1 MSIFGAIGSIIGSGV
16 TAAANLK
23 QQKNQNQF
31 QASENEKDRIFQ
43 ADQWMKQFES
53 ENEEYRKREDMA
65 NKEWERRF
73 DKENEYNDPSAVIR
87 RLQQAGVN
95 PAAALGQLTGTGGL
109 AAAGGSSSPQFGAPT
124 APAGMAP
131 HGVTPMMGNIPD
143 FGGNI
148 AAMMHG
154 LASMKEANVSSGRLD
169 LDTERQNKMIQAE
182 YDNLVQQTKNA
193 QAQELLTKIR
203 ADIDGALGKSE
214 KAAAIYRDL
223 TQARLAA
230 EQGKTEKFERQF
242 KSAQTALMKTKDKAI
257 QDAMPMIMDNFSA
270 LHDVYMADIE
280 QKHAA
285 ATEHYAGARLKSE
298 QAITESDLREGRVR
312 GQDLANGISEIK
324 NALGNID
331 VQNAV
336 ATNPAKL
343 EALLQSYEREKWITE
358 EQVNKAKMAAK
369 DKDWQTVEKV
379 LDAAESVSR
388 TGKNIS
394 SEVRNWAY
402 YLKFP

>member
-1 MSIFGAIGSIIGSGV
+1 MGDIGAIGGSAISAG
-16 TAAANLK
+16 ANLA
-23 QQKNQNQF
+23 QQNVQNKF
-31 QASENEKDRIFQ
+31 QAKENEKDRQFQ
-43 ADQWMKQFES
+43 SDQWFRQFEA
-53 ENEEYRKREDMA
+53 ENKEYRERETMANEEYD
-65 NKEWERRF
+65 RRT
-73 DKENEYNDPSAVIR
+73 DKQNEYNDPSAVIQ
-87 RLQQAGVN
+87 RLQRAGVN

-109 AAAGGSSSPQFGAPT
+109 AAAGGSSSPQFAPPT
-124 APAGMAP
+124 SPAGIGS
-131 HGVTPMMGNIPD
+131 HSVTPAMANIPD
-143 FGGNI
+143 LGGNI

-154 LASMKEANVSSGRLD
+154 LASMKEANVASGRLD

-230 EQGKTEKFERQF
+230 EQGKTEEFERQF
-242 KSAQTALMKTKDKAI
+242 KAAQTALMKTKDKAI

-285 ATEHYAGARLKSE
+285 ATEHYAGANLKTQ

-379 LDAAESVSR
+379 LDAAESASR
-388 TGKNIS
+388 TAKNIS
-394 SEVRNWAY
+394 SEVRNWGY
-402 YLKFP
+402 FLKFP